1 MKRYI
6 HYIKSVIDI
15 SSEDPLEL
23 YRLARTQ
30 PTRKGVLYKLAE
42 SDEPAIRQEVAKNP
56 NAPADLLLR
65 LATDE
70 NYGVRQYVVENKN
83 TPVEA
88 LALLAN
94 DSNRSIREY
103 VALNPRL
110 PEDIMEKFGENIC
123 FLVACETEDKREN
136 LPASDTWKIRKQEFL
151 AELCEAPAYAKIISM
166 CDKVSNL
173 RDTAADYKKIGDKV
187 FERFNQKDKSEHKWY
202 YEEILNRLEEFREL
216 SIYKE
221 FATLCKTVF
230 G

>member
-1 MKRYI
+1 MDYKSYI
-6 HYIKSVIDI
+6 QDAVKKSRTRRVIKDYISYDMVSDNKLLLDAVEYACDAHGGNVRKGTDI
-15 SSEDPLEL
+15 PYIVHPLEVG
-23 YRLARTQ
+23 RLTWD
-30 PTRKGVLYKLAE
+30 TLIEYKKILGGRE
-42 SDEPAIRQEVAKNP
+42 MEAIA
-56 NAPADLLLR
+56 AAILHD
-65 LATDE
+65 T
-70 NYGVRQYVVENKN
+70 VEDTK
-83 TPVEA
+83 TTKQ
-88 LALLAN
+88 
-94 DSNRSIREY
+94 
-103 VALNPRL
+103 
-110 PEDIMEKFGENIC
+110 DIMEKFGENIC

-151 AELCEAPAYAKIISM
+151 AELCEAPVYAKIISM

-221 FATLCKTVF
+221 FATLCKKVF